1 MNTLNPL
8 QQRSLA
14 VAILIVLLLIIYG
27 LIISPIMARY
37 QAAND
42 QIDSLSFQIAKYQAI
57 AESRQQA
64 TLQLKQL
71 QQQNDRSGYLL
82 KGRTPALLSA
92 NLQQHLKKLVARSGG
107 ELIRVQPL
115 RHDNSQLPSISLR
128 VQVRADVTQLLKQ
141 LYALE
146 NGQPLLT
153 ISQITVTANPVRKSS
168 YAKKSVI
175 QPLDIRFQLTGYS
188 DHGEAL

>member
-14 VAILIVLLLIIYG
+14 VAILIALLLIIYG
-27 LIISPIMARY
+27 LIIGPIMARY

-71 QQQNDRSGYLL
+71 RQQNDRSGYLL

>member
-14 VAILIVLLLIIYG
+14 VAILIALLLIIYG

-42 QIDSLSFQIAKYQAI
+42 QINSLSFQIAKYQAI

>member
-14 VAILIVLLLIIYG
+14 VAILIALLLIIYG

-71 QQQNDRSGYLL
+71 QQQNARSGYLL

>member
-14 VAILIVLLLIIYG
+14 VAILIALLLIIYG

-71 QQQNDRSGYLL
+71 RQQNDRSGYLL

>member
-14 VAILIVLLLIIYG
+14 VAILIALLLIIYG

-42 QIDSLSFQIAKYQAI
+42 QINSLSFQIAKYQAI

-64 TLQLKQL
+64 TLQLRQL

>member
-14 VAILIVLLLIIYG
+14 VAILIALLLIIYG

-42 QIDSLSFQIAKYQAI
+42 QINSLSFQIAKYQAI

-71 QQQNDRSGYLL
+71 QQQNARSGYLL